1 MRILRLFLGN
11 LSLLALASLL
21 LLPLLGQWRDVETAV
36 KAGCVWTDAAGA
48 GHRFNRLFETA
59 AADTPPASVAAH
71 GSGGVGCAAPGLA
84 GLTTEAYTVQGA
96 DGPALTIDGQ
106 GVVGDG
112 TWAEAPSPIL
122 AALLLPIITIAAVMS
137 AGAALVIIFAI

>member
-36 KAGCVWTDAAGA
+36 KAGCVWTDAAGD
-48 GHRFNRLFETA
+48 GHRFNRLFDSPS
-59 AADTPPASVAAH
+59 ADTRPAAVAAH
-71 GSGGVGCAAPGLA
+71 PTGGAGCAAPGLA
-84 GLTTEAYTVQGA
+84 RLVTEAYTVQGV

-106 GVVGDG
+106 GVVVDG